1 MPQVLLPIAHGS
13 EDIETVTL
21 IDVLR
26 RAEIE
31 VCVASVE
38 EEETVTLA
46 RGSRLVAD
54 VRLSSLREDQVYDL
68 IVLPGGMPGAER
80 LRDCLPLRG
89 FLTRQQEAQRWVGAI
104 CAAPGVV
111 LAAYDMVRGRAVT
124 GFPAFQAPLEE
135 AGGRLT
141 HMTVVEDGW
150 LITSQGP
157 GTAIPFALHLVRRL
171 VDDAAAHRIAEA
183 MLVDTP

>member
-1 MPQVLLPIAHGS
+1 MPHVLLPIAHGS

-26 RAEIE
+26 RAEVE

-38 EEETVTLA
+38 DEETVTLA

-54 VRLSSLREDQVYDL
+54 VRLNSLREDQVYDL

-80 LRDCLPLRG
+80 LRDCQALRG
-89 FLTRQQEAQRWVGAI
+89 FLTRQQEEGRWIGAI

-111 LAAYDMVRGRAVT
+111 LAAYDMVRERAVT
-124 GFPAFQAPLEE
+124 GFPAFQTPLED
-135 AGGRLT
+135 AGGRLA
-141 HMTVVEDGW
+141 HMAVVEDGR

-157 GTAIPFALHLVRRL
+157 GTALTFALHLVRRL
-171 VDDAAAHRIAEA
+171 VDDATARRIADA
-183 MLVDTP
+183 MLVDFT